1 MFVPSGLGGSKGLG
15 SMGGG
20 SKPRP
25 QAPAGG
31 MGQMGGFG
39 EAFEEQQSMMQSMS
53 QKQSS
58 QQAAAPVQQSIAQ
71 GQGGGAAA
79 TDFGANEAA
88 MQQMQK
94 AAGGGLPGQPGQ
106 AQVPPKPP
114 REVGSFTDELLKRP
128 AADIFEGLKS
138 FFDLNALL
146 GINPATDTPEEQA
159 KKRQIHQR
167 YQQLT
172 QDEQQ
177 EAQRQYQE
185 EMERKQKEEQ
195 EAEEKRRRKAQES
208 QTIEAPSGQKKGP
221 DAGGGSKKQKAQ
233 TKLQN
238 DRKQLGGPGDVG

>member
-1 MFVPSGLGGSKGLG
+1 MFVPSGLGGSKGMGSLG
-15 SMGGG
+15 GS

-39 EAFEEQQSMMQSMS
+39 EAFDEQSMMQAMS

-79 TDFGANEAA
+79 SDFGSNEAA

-94 AAGGGLPGQPGQ
+94 TAGANPQVQQ
-106 AQVPPKPP
+106 APPAPP
-114 REVGSFTDELLKRP
+114 REVSGFTDELIKRP
-128 AADIFEGLKS
+128 VADIAEGLKS

-146 GINPATDTPEEQA
+146 GINTATDTPEDQA

-208 QTIEAPSGQKKGP
+208 QTIVAPSGQKKGP